1 MIKELDKQLYDLLGA
16 DNIKKEEPMKE
27 HTTFRIGGPADY
39 FVVPNTKEL
48 LVKTLDLCRD
58 WKVPVYVTGNGS
70 NLLVGDKGFRGVILH
85 IGRQMNR
92 IWFEGEN
99 RVRAQAGVMLSR
111 FSREVAL
118 KGLSGLEFASGIP
131 GTLGGAIAMNAGA
144 YGGEIKDVLKEA
156 TIINEDHKVMVL
168 SKEELKLGYRK
179 SLIQEKGYVVLEAV
193 FLLPE
198 GSPDDILSKMAQ
210 LNKKRQEKQPLN
222 FPSAGSTF
230 KRPEGYFAGKL
241 IEDTG
246 LRGFRV
252 GNASISMKHCG
263 FVVNMGD
270 ATAKDVVLL
279 MEEVDKRVFEK
290 FGVHLEPEIR
300 RIGEF

>member
-179 SLIQEKGYVVLEAV
+179 SLIQEKGYIVLEAV

>member
-1 MIKELDKQLYDLLGA
+1 MIKELDKQLNDLLGA

-92 IWFEGEN
+92 IWFEEEN
-99 RVRAQAGVMLSR
+99 QVRAQAGVMLSR

>member
-92 IWFEGEN
+92 IWFEEEN
-99 RVRAQAGVMLSR
+99 QVRAQAGVMLSR

>member
-85 IGRQMNR
+85 IGRQMGR

-144 YGGEIKDVLKEA
+144 YGGEIKDVLVEA
-156 TIINEDHKVMVL
+156 TIINEAHKVTVL

-179 SLIQEKGYVVLEAV
+179 SLIQEKGYIVLEAV

>member
-92 IWFEGEN
+92 IWFEEEN
-99 RVRAQAGVMLSR
+99 QVRAQAGVMLSR

-144 YGGEIKDVLKEA
+144 YGGEIKDVLVEA
-156 TIINEDHKVMVL
+156 TIINEAHKVTVL

-179 SLIQEKGYVVLEAV
+179 SLIQEKGYIVLEAV

>member
-144 YGGEIKDVLKEA
+144 YGGEIKDVLVEA
-156 TIINEDHKVMVL
+156 TIINEAHKVTVL

-179 SLIQEKGYVVLEAV
+179 SLIQEKGYIVLEAV